1 MAVFNAIGRSAGQ
14 IAAGLAGRAVKS
26 ALGLNRAPGTGRPAP
41 LSGPVMGSTTDRP
54 NETYQYPLD
63 LATPKNGHF
72 ILFTCKQQTKKTE
85 TKVGGTNL
93 SQSTLEDIS
102 GGDRAEFGGGF
113 GAGGRPGFSP
123 AERRS
128 SIQAASAAVAT
139 NTARNLNSSLGA
151 RSGPGSIQLKS
162 KPATGSGPYIA
173 MYMPPTVSEVYS
185 LRYNDIDIGPWT
197 QLGADI
203 YEQFKDTNAD
213 NFWKEMSNYLKDNEK
228 TGIKDATNAKL
239 AQMARAAAPG
249 VSAAVAIHRGIVFT
263 PKMELM
269 FEGLNRRQ
277 FAFSFVMMP
286 SSKDEAD
293 MINEIIYQF
302 KVNSAPDYADSLGM
316 QMTIPHRWA
325 IEYYNTGTTGAPSTN
340 GYLTKMDECFLENI
354 QVTYGGDKYVAHEP
368 NAAGAPPT
376 RVAMSL
382 TFRELELQTK
392 SRLENKNHSMPTS
405 GSTDL
410 PFSPEPITGG
420 SGFGVF

>member
-1 MAVFNAIGRSAGQ
+1 
-14 IAAGLAGRAVKS
+14 
-26 ALGLNRAPGTGRPAP
+26 
-41 LSGPVMGSTTDRP
+41 
-54 NETYQYPLD
+54 
-63 LATPKNGHF
+63 
-72 ILFTCKQQTKKTE
+72 LFTCKQQTKKTE

-93 SQSTLEDIS
+93 SQSTLDDLS
-102 GGDRAEFGGGF
+102 AGDPAEFGGGT
-113 GAGGRPGFSP
+113 GPGGLPGQPTRP
-123 AERRS
+123 

>member
-26 ALGLNRAPGTGRPAP
+26 ALGLNRAPGIGRPAP
-41 LSGPVMGSTTDRP
+41 LSGPVMGSATDRP

-93 SQSTLEDIS
+93 SQSTLDDLRA
-102 GGDRAEFGGGF
+102 GDPAEFGGGT
-113 GAGGRPGFSP
+113 GPGGLPGQPTRP
-123 AERRS
+123 
-128 SIQAASAAVAT
+128 SIQSASAAVAT

-173 MYMPPTVSEVYS
+173 MYMPPTVTETYS

-197 QLGADI
+197 QVGADI
-203 YEQFKDTNAD
+203 YEQFKDSNAD
-213 NFWKEMSNYLKDNEK
+213 NFLTEMGDYLKDNQK

-239 AQMARAAAPG
+239 AQMARMVAPG
-249 VSAAVAIHRGIVFT
+249 ASAVVAIHRGIVFT

-277 FAFSFVMMP
+277 FAFNFVMMP

-340 GYLTKMDECFLENI
+340 SYLTKIDECFLENI

-368 NAAGAPPT
+368 NATGAPPT
-376 RVAMSL
+376 RVTMSL

-392 SRLENKNHSMPTS
+392 SRLENTNHSMPT

>member
-14 IAAGLAGRAVKS
+14 IAAGLAGRSIKS
-26 ALGLNRAPGTGRPAP
+26 VLGLNRAPGTGRPAP

-72 ILFTCKQQTKKTE
+72 ILFTCRQQTKKTE
-85 TKVGGTNL
+85 TKIGGTNL
-93 SQSTLEDIS
+93 SQSTLDDLRA
-102 GGDRAEFGGGF
+102 GDPAEFGGGT
-113 GAGGRPGFSP
+113 GPGGLPGQPTRP
-123 AERRS
+123 
-128 SIQAASAAVAT
+128 SIQSASAAVAT

-151 RSGPGSIQLKS
+151 RSGPGSIQLQS

-173 MYMPPTVSEVYS
+173 MYMPPTVTETYS
-185 LRYNDIDIGPWT
+185 LRYNDIEIGPWT
-197 QLGADI
+197 QAAASI
-203 YEQFKDTNAD
+203 YEEFKNTRAD
-213 NFWKEMSNYLKDNEK
+213 NFLVQMGDYLMENQK
-228 TGIKDATNAKL
+228 TGIKDATNAKINQMIKGFNPGL
-239 AQMARAAAPG
+239 AANI
-249 VSAAVAIHRGIVFT
+249 AIHRGIVFT

-302 KVNSAPDYADSLGM
+302 KVNSAPDYADNLGM

-340 GYLTKMDECFLENI
+340 SYLTKMDECFLENI

-368 NAAGAPPT
+368 NATGAPPT
-376 RVAMSL
+376 RVTMSL

-392 SRLENKNHSMPTS
+392 SRLEGKNHSMPTS

>member
-26 ALGLNRAPGTGRPAP
+26 ALGLNRAPGIGRPAP

-72 ILFTCKQQTKKTE
+72 ILFTCRQQTKKTE
-85 TKVGGTNL
+85 TKIGGTNL
-93 SQSTLEDIS
+93 SQSTLDDLRA
-102 GGDRAEFGGGF
+102 GDPAEFGGGT
-113 GAGGRPGFSP
+113 GPGGLPGQPTRP
-123 AERRS
+123 
-128 SIQAASAAVAT
+128 SIQSASAAVAT

-173 MYMPPTVSEVYS
+173 MYMPPTVTETYS

-197 QLGADI
+197 QVGADI
-203 YEQFKDTNAD
+203 YEQFKDSNAD
-213 NFWKEMSNYLKDNEK
+213 NFLTEMGDYLKDNQK

-239 AQMARAAAPG
+239 AQMARMVAPG
-249 VSAAVAIHRGIVFT
+249 ASAVVAIHRGIVFT

-277 FAFSFVMMP
+277 FAFNFVMMP

-340 GYLTKMDECFLENI
+340 SYLTKIDECFLENI

-368 NAAGAPPT
+368 NATGAPPT
-376 RVAMSL
+376 RVTMSL

-392 SRLENKNHSMPTS
+392 SRLEGKNHSMPTS